1 MRLGIDLDG
10 VVADFTS
17 GWVQKYNTEFGA
29 NVSVDDA
36 QLWGGLHH
44 LTHFDDMSGFWDWAS
59 GHGGSS
65 VFRYLDTYPGA
76 VEAMRH
82 LYMDHDIVIVTTKP
96 DWAIHDT
103 LAWLADHR
111 VPTRE
116 VHMIE
121 QKWRVPCDVYLD
133 DAPPQIS
140 SIHSNRPDAVMAR
153 YVRPWNSPVDG
164 VRDVH
169 NWDEFIDLVESLS
182 AGDTADA

>member
-17 GWVQKYNTEFGA
+17 GWVQKYNEEFGA
-29 NVSVDDA
+29 SVSADDA
-36 QLWGGLHH
+36 QVWGGLHH
-44 LTHFDDMSGFWDWAS
+44 LTHFEDMAGFWDWAS

-82 LYMDHDIVIVTTKP
+82 LYHDHDIVIVTTKP

-121 QKWRVPCDVYLD
+121 EKWRVDCDVYLD
-133 DAPPQIS
+133 DAPHQIK
-140 SIHSNRPDAVMAR
+140 SIHTKRPDAAMCR

-164 VRDVH
+164 VHDVR
-169 NWDEFIDLVESLS
+169 NWEEFIDLVESLS
-182 AGDTADA
+182 AGAGASS